1 MNDQQISEKIAD
13 NLLDLGVRQGG
24 ILLVHA
30 SLSSLG
36 QVTGGPETVIRGIL
50 SALGE
55 KGTLLMP
62 ALGSDAND
70 GNPPVFDVLST
81 TTWTGA
87 IPEAFRVRKGTK
99 RSLHPTHSVCGVGAL
114 AKELLD
120 NHGKDNTPCGPN
132 SPFHLL
138 PDYAGQILMLGCGL
152 LPNTSFHA
160 IEELVEPLYLF
171 KENQNCT
178 LRLADGHEVQKD
190 YKIHNFVG
198 WRQRYDR
205 IEPFLKGEDL
215 KRGKVLAANADLI
228 DSHAMWETALP
239 IMKKDP
245 QFFVE
250 KILETS

>member
-1 MNDQQISEKIAD
+1 MTASSFRRRCAPKVACATVPHDVRHSNYERSTNVRKIAAD
-13 NLLDLGVRQGG
+13 LLDLGVRQGG
-24 ILLVHA
+24 LLLVHA

-36 QVTGGPETVIRGIL
+36 QVPGGPETVIQGL
-50 SALGE
+50 LGALGE
-55 KGTLLMP
+55 EGTL
-62 ALGSDAND
+62 
-70 GNPPVFDVLST
+70 
-81 TTWTGA
+81 
-87 IPEAFRVRKGTK
+87 
-99 RSLHPTHSVCGVGAL
+99 
-114 AKELLD
+114 
-120 NHGKDNTPCGPN
+120 
-132 SPFHLL
+132 
-138 PDYAGQILMLGCGL
+138 LMLGCGL

-160 IEELVEPLYLF
+160 IEELIEPPYLF

-190 YKIHNFVG
+190 YRIHDFVG

-205 IEPFLKGEDL
+205 IEPFLKGEEL
-215 KRGKVLAANADLI
+215 RRGKVLAANADLI